1 MVAVA
6 RGCNLVDQRR
16 RAGVSFIMLAAV
28 VWQNLLFWGF
38 GLTASALAIGVVVST
53 NVVRMAVCLVM
64 SLAAV
69 AGLFFLAGAPFLG
82 AIQILVYVGGTMVL
96 LVFGV
101 MLTARLPSSSM
112 RTNAGQW
119 VAAIIVGAALL
130 AVCWQACRGLAGV
143 CTRADA
149 KEHSA
154 AKADHAGRTTT
165 EFGLAL
171 LGVRTDAAR
180 PNGGVPL
187 GGQGYLLP
195 FELISVHLLAALV
208 GAAYLARSR
217 WNSRQNDHK
226 RE

>member
-1 MVAVA
+1 M
-6 RGCNLVDQRR
+6 
-16 RAGVSFIMLAAV
+16 MAAV
-28 VWQNLLFWGF
+28 VWQNIFFWIF
-38 GLTASALAIGVVVST
+38 GLAASALAVGVVVST

-101 MLTARLPSSSM
+101 MLTSRLPASTM

-119 VAAIIVGAALL
+119 VAALIVGAALL
-130 AVCWQACRGLAGV
+130 AVSWQACRGLSSLRAGTIV
-143 CTRADA
+143 A
-149 KEHSA
+149 EPSA
-154 AKADHAGRTTT
+154 ATNESAGPTTT

-171 LGVRTDAAR
+171 LGARSDALQSVEDGR
-180 PNGGVPL
+180 REQR
-187 GGQGYLLP
+187 QGYLLP
-195 FELISVHLLAALV
+195 FELVSVHLLAALV

-217 WNSRQNDHK
+217 WRLRGAAAAAHAADRASGP
-226 RE
+226 

>member
-1 MVAVA
+1 MT
-6 RGCNLVDQRR
+6 
-16 RAGVSFIMLAAV
+16 AAV
-28 VWQNLLFWGF
+28 LWHNVFFWIF
-38 GLTASALAIGVVVST
+38 GLAASALAIGVVVST

-101 MLTARLPSSSM
+101 MLTARLPAAAM

-119 VAAIIVGAALL
+119 VVALIVGAALL
-130 AVCWQACRGLAGV
+130 AVSWQAGRGLAAA
-143 CTRADA
+143 CARRDA
-149 KEHSA
+149 GGPSA
-154 AKADHAGRTTT
+154 ADTAPANQTVT

-171 LGVRTDAAR
+171 LGVRADAAQSAEGGNGTQR
-180 PNGGVPL
+180 P
-187 GGQGYLLP
+187 GYLLP
-195 FELISVHLLAALV
+195 FELVSVHLLAALM

-217 WNSRQNDHK
+217 WNARRRASDDVRPPHT
-226 RE
+226 E

>member
-1 MVAVA
+1 M
-6 RGCNLVDQRR
+6 
-16 RAGVSFIMLAAV
+16 IAAV
-28 VWQNLLFWGF
+28 LWQNALFWVF
-38 GLTASALAIGVVVST
+38 GLAASALAIGVVVSA

-130 AVCWQACRGLAGV
+130 AICWQACRGLAAV
-143 CTRADA
+143 CVRADA
-149 KEHSA
+149 AERSA
-154 AKADHAGRTTT
+154 AKADRAGLTTT

-180 PNGGVPL
+180 SNDAAAA

-195 FELISVHLLAALV
+195 FELVSVHLLAALV

-217 WNSRQNDHK
+217 WNSRQADQK
-226 RE
+226 GD